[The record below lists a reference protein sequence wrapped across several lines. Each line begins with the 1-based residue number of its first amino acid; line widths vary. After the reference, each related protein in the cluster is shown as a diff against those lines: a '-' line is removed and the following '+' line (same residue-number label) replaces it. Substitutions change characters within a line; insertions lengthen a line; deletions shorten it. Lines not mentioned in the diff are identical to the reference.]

1 METPSWALSLSFWLH
16 MLATVSWVGGQ
27 AVISLLIIPIGRKV
41 LSGDTFSNFMTRINQ
56 RMRSIAWV
64 SFTVLIGTGLIQI
77 SADQA
82 HDGFLSLQ
90 TNWGVAI
97 LIKLLV
103 FGGILALT
111 AYQTWGLSPIIER
124 SALLQSRGRNLPVPM
139 ETLHKR
145 ETLTLWI
152 NFSLSIVVL
161 LLTAIARIS

>member
-1 METPSWALSLSFWLH
+1 MDTPNWALSLSFWLH

-27 AVISLLIIPIGRKV
+27 TVISLLIIPIGRKV
-41 LSGDTFSNFMTRINQ
+41 LSGDDFSQFLAKINQ

-82 HDGFLSLQ
+82 HEGFLSLQ

-124 SALLQSRGRNLPVPM
+124 SALLQSRGKKLPVPI

-145 ETLTLWI
+145 ETITLWI

>member
-1 METPSWALSLSFWLH
+1 METPSWALSVSFWLH

-27 AVISLLIIPIGRKV
+27 AVISLLIIPIGRKM
-41 LSGDTFSNFMTRINQ
+41 LSGDAFSNFMAKINQ

-64 SFTVLIGTGLIQI
+64 SFTVLIATGLIQI

-124 SALLQSRGRNLPVPM
+124 SALLQSRGKNIPVSM

-145 ETLTLWI
+145 ENITLWI
-152 NFSLSIVVL
+152 NFSLSIIVL

>member
-1 METPSWALSLSFWLH
+1 MDTPNWALSLSFWLH

-27 AVISLLIIPIGRKV
+27 TVISLLIIPIGRKV
-41 LSGDTFSNFMTRINQ
+41 LSGDDFSQFLAKINQ

-82 HDGFLSLQ
+82 HEGFLSLQ

-124 SALLQSRGRNLPVPM
+124 SALLQSRGKKLPVPM

-145 ETLTLWI
+145 ETITLWI

>member
-1 METPSWALSLSFWLH
+1 

-27 AVISLLIIPIGRKV
+27 TVISLLIIPIGRKT
-41 LSGDTFSNFMTRINQ
+41 LSIEDFSTLLAKINT

-64 SFTVLIGTGLIQI
+64 SFTILIATGLIQI

-82 HDGFLSLQ
+82 HEGFLSLHDA
-90 TNWGVAI
+90 WGKAI

-124 SALLQSRGRNLPVPM
+124 SALLQSRGKKLPVSLD
-139 ETLHKR
+139 TLHKR
-145 ETLTLWI
+145 ENLTMWL
-152 NFSLSIVVL
+152 NLSLSIVVL
-161 LLTAIARIS
+161 LLTAVARIS

>member
-1 METPSWALSLSFWLH
+1 METPLWALSLSFWLH

-27 AVISLLIIPIGRKV
+27 TVISMLIIPIGRKV
-41 LSGDTFSNFMTRINQ
+41 LSPEDFSSLMSRINK
-56 RMRSIAWV
+56 RMRSIAWI
-64 SFTVLIGTGLIQI
+64 SFTILIATGLIQI
-77 SADQA
+77 GADQA
-82 HDGFLSLQ
+82 HDGFISLHN
-90 TNWGVAI
+90 NWGIAI

-124 SALLQSRGRNLPVPM
+124 SAFLQSRGKNLPVSM

-145 ETLTLWI
+145 ESITLWI
-152 NFSLSIVVL
+152 NLSLSIVVL